1 MLIITRQIGV
11 FLYFLFML
19 GMAVYSVSK
28 AVSARA
34 KLRPEVIQTPCIQ
47 IADFYPT
54 RPQKVAM
61 SHVTEAR
68 MVFPRITLCP
78 PAFFSKQRWAGH
90 QPLTTS
96 Q

>member
-1 MLIITRQIGV
+1 M

-28 AVSARA
+28 AVSAVPSCGQRS
-34 KLRPEVIQTPCIQ
+34 EVIQTPCIQ

-68 MVFPRITLCP
+68 MVFPRITLCS
-78 PAFFSKQRWAGH
+78 PAFFSKQRWAG
-90 QPLTTS
+90 TS
-96 Q
+96 